1 MPTFSAVALAMLAGS
16 VSVLALPAAAP
27 QVTPK
32 AVAPYKRD
40 NSSSSGGACTFTGSD
55 GAASASASKAS
66 CATVVLSDVA
76 VPSGTT
82 LDLTVC
88 RALPSKSWILS

>member
-1 MPTFSAVALAMLAGS
+1 MPTLSSVALAMLAGS

-32 AVAPYKRD
+32 AVVPYKRD
-40 NSSSSGGACTFTGSD
+40 NTSSSGGACTFTGND

-88 RALPSKSWILS
+88 CTLSSNSWIPS